1 MKTPT
6 RSLVAWMPWLI
17 LLLCA
22 CTSLGPLPPVTL
34 DEAQSRLNRLLPA
47 DVLLIGEQH
56 DASEHQRI
64 EQLMT
69 QALAARQQLAAL
81 ALEMAEQGRNTAGLP
96 TDASESQVRE
106 ALGWSSQSWPWDAY
120 GPAIMTAV
128 RAGVPVHGANL
139 PRAQMRASMQEAAL
153 DQVLTAQGLKEQQD
167 AVREGHCQ
175 LLPESQ
181 IAPMTRIQLARD
193 RAMAQTLLSLRQSGK
208 TVLLL
213 AGGGHVRRDIG
224 VPVHLG
230 SQLRVK
236 VLLARA
242 GSAATTEGP
251 EFDMVWPTPPLPP
264 KDYCAELKSK
274 PPPKGGG

>member
-1 MKTPT
+1 MNTPT
-6 RSLVAWMPWLI
+6 LTPVTWMPWLA
-17 LLLCA
+17 LLLSA
-22 CTSLGPLPPVTL
+22 CTSLSPLPPLTL

-47 DVLLIGEQH
+47 DVLLLGEQH
-56 DASEHQRI
+56 DAKEHQRI
-64 EQLMT
+64 EQLVT
-69 QALAARQQLAAL
+69 QALATRQQLAAL
-81 ALEMAEQGRNTAGLP
+81 ALEMAEQGRSTAGLP
-96 TDASESQVRE
+96 ADASEPQVRE
-106 ALGWSSQSWPWDAY
+106 ALGWSSQSWPWEAY

-139 PRAQMRASMQEAAL
+139 PRAQMRSSMQEAAL
-153 DQVLTAQGLKEQQD
+153 DQVLSAEGLKEQQD

-193 RAMAQTLLSLRQSGK
+193 RAMAQTLQSLRQNGK

-230 SQLRVK
+230 TQLRSR

-242 GSAATTEGP
+242 GSAEEAAGP
-251 EFDMVWPTPPLPP
+251 AFDMVWPTPALPP
-264 KDYCAELKSK
+264 KDYCAELQRK